1 MDCFS
6 GLSVSVCSIL
16 FMVLS
21 CILNTNVTLKHK
33 VKNYIQ
39 YLNKAF
45 ENRIRL
51 GIMSILMVNDRVEFS
66 ALKEMLD
73 ITDGNLASHI
83 AALEKLGYIE
93 VQKQFIGKK
102 PNTTYSVTRAGKK
115 AFNEHLDALEKLL
128 KQRD

>member
-1 MDCFS
+1 
-6 GLSVSVCSIL
+6 
-16 FMVLS
+16 
-21 CILNTNVTLKHK
+21 
-33 VKNYIQ
+33 VKNYIHN
-39 YLNKAF
+39 LNKAF

-66 ALKEMLD
+66 TLKEMLD

-83 AALEKLGYIE
+83 TALEKLEYIE

-102 PNTTYSVTRAGKK
+102 PNTTYKATRIGKK
-115 AFNEHLDALEKLL
+115 AFNEHLDALENLL